1 MVWEKGT
8 ICRSCRGFCWCDW
21 AISIILLW
29 PDAGATMNKGPTT
42 RCLPAQREQQQK
54 QKQAPLDGRMGGRCV
69 EPSAAHR
76 WPAQAG
82 NASASSSIISPL
94 KARPSRQPR
103 LSFFF
108 FAPSFAS
115 PPISPLFLVLQPL
128 FSLFS
133 FAPFSVGYTPA
144 IPSPQTLGHPFRLRC
159 PPRRSTTHLGCLAA
173 SISFLQDVVGPGA
186 PEPPDGRPGRFRRP
200 RYSSALLGAS
210 LVLLRHVVLEVL
222 VAFGPVRVAVER
234 LLHPRRPPPPVCAA
248 PIPQQQLRPPEIQ
261 HQPPPRTGD
270 GPTAAAFPPLSVQP
284 PSSPTAIPQANNSNH
299 HQQMQMHQHQQKNHY
314 NHHQQLPS
322 HHAATAAAASSS
334 SSSSSAFQ
342 SCQCKCS
349 QCDPNYY
356 TIPLHLLFAGE
367 VEYVCRDC
375 QFSTLSYQTVQ
386 DHEGSSGHRRWYN
399 YPQYPQ

>member
-1 MVWEKGT
+1 
-8 ICRSCRGFCWCDW
+8 
-21 AISIILLW
+21 
-29 PDAGATMNKGPTT
+29 MNKGPTT

-133 FAPFSVGYTPA
+133 CAPFSVGYTPA
-144 IPSPQTLGHPFRLRC
+144 IPSPQTLGRPFRLRC
-159 PPRRSTTHLGCLAA
+159 PPAAPRRTSAA
-173 SISFLQDVVGPGA
+173 WLLPSLSCKTLSAQVHQSHRTAAQADSAGHATPQPSWAPASF
-186 PEPPDGRPGRFRRP
+186 
-200 RYSSALLGAS
+200 SSAMSSSKSSSPSVLSVSLSNAS
-210 LVLLRHVVLEVL
+210 STPAAPHPQS
-222 VAFGPVRVAVER
+222 A
-234 LLHPRRPPPPVCAA
+234 LHPYHSNSYGRRKSSTSPRPVPAMG
-248 PIPQQQLRPPEIQ
+248 PQQQLSHHYQ
-261 HQPPPRTGD
+261 YSHHHHQ
-270 GPTAAAFPPLSVQP
+270 QQY
-284 PSSPTAIPQANNSNH
+284 PQANNSNH